1 MDIAIL
7 KNTASV
13 EIASQLLNQLKTLYL
28 SKYLSRVNKHI
39 WRDKWGIL
47 KTYVTA

>member
-1 MDIAIL
+1 MDKVTMNKGAPGVDRMTVDEL
-7 KNTASV
+7 
-13 EIASQLLNQLKTLYL
+13 LYL